1 MAYLERVNS
10 PDDLK
15 KLDIKELQKL
25 AKEIRAFLID
35 SVSKT
40 GGHLASSLGVV
51 EASIALHYVFDFKKD
66 RIIWDVGHQAYV
78 HKILTGRKDRFHTLR
93 KFNGLSGFPKITESE
108 YDHFNTGHSST
119 SISAALGMAIAR
131 DLKGEDYQVIAFIGD
146 GSLTAGLAFEG
157 MNQAGHLKKK
167 MMVILN
173 DNDMSIAPNVGAL
186 NGYLNQI
193 LSGQF
198 YKRTRDRIETILKS
212 MGSLGT
218 PMIKMAKGM
227 EETIKRLFVPG
238 MLFEELGFKY
248 VGPVDG
254 HDIEKLIEVFRKYRD
269 YQDPVLIHIKTR
281 KGKGYRF
288 AEKMP
293 EKWHG
298 ISPFDKDT
306 GEVFKSLNNI
316 PSYTEVFGKTIVE
329 LGERDTEII
338 AITAAMPSG
347 TGLSEF
353 GKRFPERFFDVGIA
367 EQHAV
372 TMAGGLAIQGK
383 KPFVAIYSTFL
394 QRAYDQVIHDVCLMN
409 LPVVFCMDR
418 GGIVGADGETHHG
431 LYDIAYLR
439 PVPNLVMM
447 APSDENEL
455 RHMLYT
461 ASKLSFPCSIRYPRG
476 RAEGVE
482 IDKGFKEIK
491 IGKSRVLKEGDDAVI
506 IAIGSMV
513 WKAKRVADKLEQEGV
528 FVKVIDARFI
538 KPLDE
543 GEILSSA
550 EECGVVI
557 TVEEGVL
564 NGGFGSAVVE
574 LLQDNNIL
582 VPVLRLGIPDR
593 IVHQGSPE
601 ELLDEL
607 KLTET
612 HIYYRVREFVKKY
625 RYAKKRGKGEI
636 E

>member
-1 MAYLERVNS
+1 MSLLDKINS
-10 PDDLK
+10 PFDLKSLEKEELK
-15 KLDIKELQKL
+15 KLSE
-25 AKEIRAFLID
+25 EIREFVVDA
-35 SVSKT
+35 VSKT

-51 EASIALHYVFDFKKD
+51 EATIALHYVFDFRRD
-66 RIIWDVGHQAYV
+66 RIVWDVGHQAYI
-78 HKILTGRKDRFHTLR
+78 HKILTGRKNQFHTLR
-93 KFNGLSGFPKITESE
+93 KFKGLSGFPKITESE

-119 SISAALGMAIAR
+119 SISAALGMAISR
-131 DLKGEDYQVIAFIGD
+131 DLNGEDYQVIAFIGD

-157 MNQAGHLKKK
+157 MNQAGHLKRK

-198 YKRTRDRIETILKS
+198 YKRMRDRIETVLKS
-212 MGSLGT
+212 MGVIGT

-254 HDIEKLIEVFRKYRD
+254 HDIDKLISVFEKYKD
-269 YQDPVLIHIKTR
+269 YNDPVLIHIKTR
-281 KGKGYRF
+281 KGKGYKF
-288 AEKMP
+288 AEKKP
-293 EKWHG
+293 EFWHG
-298 ISPFDKDT
+298 VSPFDKKT
-306 GEVFKSLNNI
+306 GEPYPKQKKA
-316 PSYTEVFGKTIVE
+316 PTYTSVFGKTMITLAEKNKDIV
-329 LGERDTEII
+329 

-347 TGLSEF
+347 TGLTDF
-353 GKRFPERFFDVGIA
+353 AKKFPDRFFDVGIA

-372 TMAGGLAIQGK
+372 TMAGGLAIRGK

-394 QRAYDQVIHDVCLMN
+394 QRAYDQIIHDVCLMN

-418 GGIVGADGETHHG
+418 GGVVGADGETHHG

-439 PVPNLVMM
+439 PVPNIVIM
-447 APSDENEL
+447 APADENEL
-455 RHMLYT
+455 KNMLYS
-461 ASKLSFPCSIRYPRG
+461 ASKWSFPVAMRYPRG
-476 RAEGVE
+476 EAEGVE
-482 IDKGFKEIK
+482 VEKELREIPV
-491 IGKSRVLKEGDDAVI
+491 GKSRVLRDGEDAVI
-506 IAIGSMV
+506 FAIGSMV
-513 WKAKRVADKLEQEGV
+513 WKAKRVADRLEEEGML
-528 FVKVIDARFI
+528 VKVVDARFV

-543 GEILSSA
+543 SEILKSA

-557 TVEEGVL
+557 TAEEGIL

-582 VPVLRLGIPDR
+582 IPVLRLGIPDR
-593 IVHQGSPE
+593 IVHQGSPD

-612 HIYYRVREFVKKY
+612 HLYYRIKDFVKNF
-625 RYAKKRGKGEI
+625 RVVKRKNREDF